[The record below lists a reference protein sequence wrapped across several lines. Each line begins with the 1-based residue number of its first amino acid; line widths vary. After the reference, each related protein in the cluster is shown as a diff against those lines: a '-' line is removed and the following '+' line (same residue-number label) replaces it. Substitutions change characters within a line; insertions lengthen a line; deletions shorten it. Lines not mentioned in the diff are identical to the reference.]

1 MSPARKP
8 DASHRLAPYTTR
20 LKVFLYGPGE
30 PIYGST
36 AYQAVT
42 VQNRRGGISVH
53 LRPGTPPGTVCHES
67 VHAALFVL
75 QVHGVD
81 EHEGVGE
88 ALAYLAGHIFE
99 LIRKDQ
105 AAGRAAARTARRAT
119 VRV

>member
-1 MSPARKP
+1 MSGRRLDMGQFLEV
-8 DASHRLAPYTTR
+8 DAVLAGTR
-20 LKVFLYGPGE
+20 ATPE

-88 ALAYLAGHIFE
+88 ALAYLSAHIFE

-105 AAGRAAARTARRAT
+105 STARAAARRAT